1 MANYDKDITKEQL
14 INDLIKL
21 RQHVNELERF
31 EKTLLESEE
40 RYRKLVELSP
50 CGVIIHSEDTIVFL
64 NTAGTKIL
72 GAADSKQIVGKPIM
86 DIVHPDHREIAKE
99 QIRHMKEKGNHIPL
113 IEQKY
118 IRFDGSTI
126 DVEVAAIPFMYQNK
140 FMIQVVFHDITERK
154 YAEEKLKQTL
164 AELTRSNT
172 ELEQFAYI
180 ASHDL
185 QEPLRDMSNFSQ
197 LLMVRYKD
205 KFDKNANQFIDF
217 IAEGAIRMQKMID
230 NLLQYSR
237 IGTHGKPFE
246 PANCE
251 DVLNQAITSL
261 KAAVEENGAV
271 VTHDPLPTVIADT
284 SQMTQLFQN
293 LISNAI
299 KFRRKE
305 PPHVHISAEQKVNKW
320 LFSVQDNGI
329 GIAPEFSE
337 RIFMMFQRLHTRTEY
352 PGTGIGLAISQ
363 KIVERHGGRI
373 WVESELGRGSTF
385 YFTIPFRKIGNNLV
399 F

>member
-1 MANYDKDITKEQL
+1 MPMANYNKDITKEQL
-14 INDLIKL
+14 INDITKL
-21 RQHVNELERF
+21 RQRVNELERF
-31 EKTLLESEE
+31 KKTLLESEE
-40 RYRKLVELSP
+40 RYRELVELSP

-64 NTAGTKIL
+64 NPAGTKIL
-72 GAADSKQIVGKPIM
+72 GAATSKQLIGKSIM
-86 DIVHPDHREIAKE
+86 DIVHPYYREIAKE

-118 IRFDGSTI
+118 IRFDGSAI
-126 DVEVAAIPFMYQNK
+126 EVEVAAIPFIYQDK

-185 QEPLRDMSNFSQ
+185 QEPLRNISNFSQ
-197 LLMVRYKD
+197 LLMRRYKD
-205 KFDKNANQFIDF
+205 KFDKNANQFINF
-217 IAEGAIRMQKMID
+217 IAEGSIRMQKMIN

-246 PANCE
+246 PTNCE
-251 DVLNQAITSL
+251 DVLNQVITNL
-261 KAAVEENGAV
+261 KASVGENCAV

-284 SQMTQLFQN
+284 SQLTQLFQN
-293 LISNAI
+293 LINNAI

-305 PPHVHISAEQKVNKW
+305 PPRIHISAKQKRNEW

-329 GIAPEFSE
+329 GISPESLE
-337 RIFMMFQRLHTRTEY
+337 RIFMMFQRLHTGTEY
-352 PGTGIGLAISQ
+352 PGTGIGLAISK

-373 WVESELGRGSTF
+373 WAESEPGRGSIF
-385 YFTIPFRKIGNNLV
+385 SFTIPFRNV
-399 F
+399 E